1 MSILPSLYLIIFCVL
16 LLINNVSHA
25 QTYAWTGSVEGDCQN
40 PSNWNPVIAPF
51 EHSLASSLMIGA
63 VRSNA
68 CVHSG
73 KNLSGGYRPG
83 KLNTLTGGSEESSGC
98 F

>member
-25 QTYAWTGSVEGDCQN
+25 QTYAWTGSVEGNFQN
-40 PSNWNPVIAPF
+40 PSNLNPVIAPF
-51 EHSLASSLMIGA
+51 EHSLASAQMIGA
-63 VRSNA
+63 GRPNA
-68 CVHSG
+68 CMHSA
-73 KNLSGGYRPG
+73 KKLVRGYHPG
-83 KLNTLTGGSEESSGC
+83 KLNTLTGGSEERSSC

>member
-51 EHSLASSLMIGA
+51 EHSLSLVIGA
-63 VRSNA
+63 GRPNA
-68 CVHSG
+68 CMRPAKKLV
-73 KNLSGGYRPG
+73 GGYRPG
-83 KLNTLTGGSEESSGC
+83 KLNTLTGGSEESPGC